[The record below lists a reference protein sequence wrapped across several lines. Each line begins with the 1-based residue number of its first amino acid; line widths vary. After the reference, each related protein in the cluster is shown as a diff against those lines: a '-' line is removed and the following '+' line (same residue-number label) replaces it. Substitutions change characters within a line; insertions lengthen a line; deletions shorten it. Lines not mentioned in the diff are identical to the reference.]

1 MQVVNTPML
10 PTKFLCLKHL
20 TICLRSGHSPYDY
33 FSLVSF
39 LEASPSLE
47 TLSLDVRCFQFY
59 PAKMTIRSVGSNNYA
74 FFCLYRCGRNL
85 WTTKLFLD
93 IPHIWGRWL
102 KISIAISRM
111 WRSWGLALRR
121 AWLSWPVISS
131 RTQYHSSVLHWTPI
145 MVVLAGVLTANL
157 DGAAPLATV

>member
-1 MQVVNTPML
+1 MAYLFMQVVNTPML

-74 FFCLYRCGRNL
+74 FFVFIGVEETYEPRNCF
-85 WTTKLFLD
+85 WTFPTFEAD
-93 IPHIWGRWL
+93 
-102 KISIAISRM
+102 
-111 WRSWGLALRR
+111 
-121 AWLSWPVISS
+121 
-131 RTQYHSSVLHWTPI
+131 
-145 MVVLAGVLTANL
+145 
-157 DGAAPLATV
+157 D